1 MSDLNQKIMEILK
14 TLDEMKTWS
23 RKIQEE
29 GKTLGL
35 VPTMGYLHEGH
46 LSLTRKSISTCDRT
60 VASIFV
66 NPKQFG
72 PNEDLDTYPRD
83 LESDRRELE
92 QLGVNALFLP
102 TAEEMYPEGFQTYVH
117 VEEITNKLCGESRR
131 ELFRGVTTLI
141 LKLFNIVKPH
151 AAFFGEKDRQQ
162 LEVIRKMVDDLNLD
176 IKIVGLPI
184 VREPDGLAMSSRNQY
199 LRETERKTAQSL
211 HEALQQAQQLIAQ
224 GESSVATIRSRMR
237 TIIERE
243 GQAQVDYISVC
254 DPKRFEELEEIQGE
268 AMIALAVHVGKAR
281 LIDNCLIERI

>member
-1 MSDLNQKIMEILK
+1 MKTLK
-14 TLDEMKTWS
+14 TPDEMKTWS
-23 RKIQEE
+23 RKMREE

-35 VPTMGYLHEGH
+35 VPTMGYLHQGH
-46 LSLTRKSISTCDRT
+46 LSLARKSISACDRT
-60 VASIFV
+60 VVSIFV

-72 PNEDLDTYPRD
+72 PNEDLGTYPRD

-102 TAEEMYPEGFQTYVH
+102 TAEDMYPEGFQTYVH
-117 VEEITNKLCGESRR
+117 VEEITDKLCGESRR
-131 ELFRGVTTLI
+131 EFFRGVTTLV
-141 LKLFNIVKPH
+141 LKLFNIVKPY

-199 LRETERKTAQSL
+199 LGETERKTALSL

>member
-1 MSDLNQKIMEILK
+1 MKILK
-14 TLDEMKTWS
+14 TLDEMKAWS
-23 RKIQEE
+23 RNMRSE
-29 GKTLGL
+29 GKSLGL

-46 LSLTRKSISTCDRT
+46 LSLARKSISTCDLT
-60 VASIFV
+60 VVSIFV

-72 PNEDLDTYPRD
+72 PSEDLETYPRD

-102 TAEEMYPEGFQTYVH
+102 AAGDMYPGGFQTYVH

-131 ELFRGVTTLI
+131 ELFRGVTTLV
-141 LKLFNIVKPH
+141 LKLFNIVQPH
-151 AAFFGEKDRQQ
+151 SAFFGEKDRQQ
-162 LEVIRKMVDDLNLD
+162 LEVIRKMADDLNLD
-176 IKIVGLPI
+176 TQIVGLPI
-184 VREPDGLAMSSRNQY
+184 IRESDGLAMSSRNQY
-199 LRETERKTAQSL
+199 LGKIERKTAKSL
-211 HEALQQAQQLIAQ
+211 HEALQQAQQLVAQ

-254 DPKRFEELEEIQGE
+254 DPKRFEELEEIQGK

>member
-1 MSDLNQKIMEILK
+1 MKILK

-23 RKIQEE
+23 RKMREE

-35 VPTMGYLHEGH
+35 VPTMGYLHQGH
-46 LSLTRKSISTCDRT
+46 LSLARKSISACDRT
-60 VASIFV
+60 VVSIFV

-72 PNEDLDTYPRD
+72 PNEDLGTYPRD

-102 TAEEMYPEGFQTYVH
+102 TAEDMYPEGFQTYVH
-117 VEEITNKLCGESRR
+117 VEEITDKLCGESRR
-131 ELFRGVTTLI
+131 EFFRGVTTLV
-141 LKLFNIVKPH
+141 LKLFNIVKPY

-199 LRETERKTAQSL
+199 LGETERKTALSL

>member
-1 MSDLNQKIMEILK
+1 
-14 TLDEMKTWS
+14 MKTWS
-23 RKIQEE
+23 QKTQEE

-46 LSLTRKSISTCDRT
+46 LSLARKSLSVCDRT
-60 VASIFV
+60 VVSIFV

-83 LESDRRELE
+83 LGADQRKLE
-92 QLGVNALFLP
+92 QLGVDALFLP
-102 TAEEMYPEGFQTYVH
+102 TAEDMYPEGFQTYVH
-117 VEEITNKLCGESRR
+117 VEEITDKLCGESRR
-131 ELFRGVTTLI
+131 DLFRGVTTLV
-141 LKLFNIVKPH
+141 LKLFNIVKPCS
-151 AAFFGEKDRQQ
+151 AFFGEKDRQQ

-176 IKIVGLPI
+176 ITIVGLPI
-184 VREPDGLAMSSRNQY
+184 IRESDGLAMSSRNQY
-199 LRETERKTAQSL
+199 LEKFERKTAKSL
-211 HEALQQAQQLIAQ
+211 NEALREAQQLIEQ
-224 GESSVATIRSRMR
+224 GVSSAETIRSRIR

-254 DPKRFEELEEIQGE
+254 DPKRFEELEEIQGK